1 MNRIGRLLVHSAPA
15 ALLPHLEW
23 AVSRAFGLPKK
34 LSWQN
39 QPAVPGNFRCE
50 LDFSA
55 DFQDVH
61 RLVNTLANWA
71 QCPFEVEID
80 PVSGNGYRFSYTVEL
95 GLFKAQT
102 GEFGDI
108 LVHED
113 LLREVTKSANPV
125 AKLHQLLGT
134 DWDDILEPLRQLQP
148 VAKAPTKSAISVVG

>member
-23 AVSRAFGLPKK
+23 AVSRVFGLPKK
-34 LSWQN
+34 LYWQK

-50 LDFSA
+50 LEFTA
-55 DFQDVH
+55 DFNAIHQ
-61 RLVNTLANWA
+61 LVLTLANWA

-80 PVSGNGYRFSYTVEL
+80 PINGSGYRFSYAVEL
-95 GLFKAQT
+95 GLFQAQT

-113 LLREVTKSANPV
+113 LLREVTKSINPV
-125 AKLHQLLGT
+125 AQLHRLLGT
-134 DWDDILEPLRQLQP
+134 EWDNSLEPLRRLQP
-148 VAKAPTKSAISVVG
+148 AAKLTSKPAISVVG